1 MEHVLQLPKRNL
13 TRRVNMTADKAKLD
27 NEFEIRTLIEQRIKA
42 IREKDVN
49 AVASQYAPDLV
60 MFNLAPP
67 LQTRGVNKKGIEEWF
82 SGYKSAIDCEISD
95 LNISTDNDLAFCHY
109 LYRITGTLTGGKE
122 VDMWVRAT
130 LCFRRIE
137 GTWLIVHEHDSD
149 PFDMQTF
156 KALLDLKP

>member
-1 MEHVLQLPKRNL
+1 
-13 TRRVNMTADKAKLD
+13 MTADHAKLT
-27 NEFEIRTLIEQRIKA
+27 NEFEIRKLLEARVKA
-42 IREKDVN
+42 IREKDVG
-49 AVASQYAPDLV
+49 AVASEYEPNFV

-67 LQTRGVNKKGIEEWF
+67 LQTKAPDKKGIEEWF
-82 SGYKSAIDCEISD
+82 SGYKSAIECEISD

-109 LYRITGTLTGGKE
+109 LYRISGTQTSGKD

-130 LCFRRIE
+130 LCFRKIE
-137 GTWLIVHEHDSD
+137 GKWLIVHEHDSV